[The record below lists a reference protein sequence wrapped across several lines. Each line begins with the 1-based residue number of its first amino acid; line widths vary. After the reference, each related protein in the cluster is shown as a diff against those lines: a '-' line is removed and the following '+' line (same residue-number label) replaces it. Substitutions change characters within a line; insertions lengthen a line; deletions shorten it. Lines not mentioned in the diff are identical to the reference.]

1 MATTKN
7 IKNLKRNME
16 LSKALAETSDMVVEH
31 SLPIPNRKKRVSL
44 SSANSNIST
53 SSTKGATMD
62 DNARD
67 QGRGLTRGLNTR
79 KYTRKCGQKPK
90 IVIPK
95 GVKRPV
101 GEQSSKHATEIGV
114 LIRLEAPMQV
124 EGLKKIPNE
133 KKEDLF
139 RKLVEKLTYEL
150 EEPHVVHCIWKSFAK
165 QYSCFRSNAHSYY
178 SKNKKEGGVSL
189 ARQRVY
195 DKLITRPD
203 DWLWL
208 CDFWETAKF
217 MKISETHSNNRDK
230 LKNHHKL
237 GTKSRAAHQFEN

>member
-1 MATTKN
+1 MVQGQRYRMPRCFIINTNKG
-7 IKNLKRNME
+7 
-16 LSKALAETSDMVVEH
+16 LANE
-31 SLPIPNRKKRVSL
+31 KK
-44 SSANSNIST
+44 
-53 SSTKGATMD
+53 
-62 DNARD
+62 
-67 QGRGLTRGLNTR
+67 GRGLTRGLNTR

-95 GVKRPV
+95 GVNRPV
-101 GEQSSKHATEIGV
+101 GEHSSKHATEIGV
-114 LIRLEAPMQV
+114 LIRLETPMQV
-124 EGLKKIPNE
+124 EGWKKIPNE

-165 QYSCFRSNAHSYY
+165 QYSCFRSNAHNYY
-178 SKNKKEGGVSL
+178 SKMKKEGGVSL

-217 MKISETHSNNRDK
+217 K
-230 LKNHHKL
+230 
-237 GTKSRAAHQFEN
+237 